1 MNYAIFSQWVQDR
14 VEELVSFGVS
24 REEAEAMM
32 RGVEIGAIADEA
44 KNRAETQFLLDFK
57 RVGAAALAERHGVSQ
72 SAIRYRRTKLL
83 KTQTP
88 LAALL
93 ARGVGTF

>member
-24 REEAEAMM
+24 RDEAEAMM

-44 KNRAETQFLLDFK
+44 RNRAETQFLLDFK
-57 RVGAAALAERHGVSQ
+57 RVGAVALAERQGVSPQ
-72 SAIRYRRTKLL
+72 SIRKRRRMLL
-83 KTQTP
+83 KTFRAVAP
-88 LAALL
+88 GV
-93 ARGVGTF
+93 AR